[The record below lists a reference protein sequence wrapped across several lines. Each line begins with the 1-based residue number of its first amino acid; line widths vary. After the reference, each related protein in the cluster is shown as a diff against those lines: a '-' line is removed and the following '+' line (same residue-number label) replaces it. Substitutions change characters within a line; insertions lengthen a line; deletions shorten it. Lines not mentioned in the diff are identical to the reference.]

1 MASTNAHQIKNNDQ
15 NSLCGLGDK
24 IRRLTA
30 GVCLFTQIFF
40 PVMATAQNVVHAKPQ
55 TTVSSAPPRI
65 ENNTV
70 PYTLGALESAQ
81 SVADRFGI
89 SLEELRRL
97 NQFRTFA
104 RGFDNVRQG
113 EELDVPATT
122 SQKSHEQQNA
132 VPPANGENTLEN
144 QIASTSQRVGTLLS
158 QDMNS
163 EQACGMARG
172 WASSEASG
180 AMTDWLNNFGTAR
193 ISLGV
198 DEDFSLKNSQFDF
211 LHPWYDTPDYLLF
224 SQHTLHRTD
233 DRTQINTGLG
243 WRHFT
248 SSWMSGINLFF
259 DHDLSRY
266 HSRAGLG
273 AEYWRDYLK
282 LSSNAYIGLTGWRSA
297 PELDYDYEARPAN
310 GWDLRAEGWLPA
322 WPQLGGKLVYEQYYG
337 DEVALFDKNDRQ
349 SNPHAITAGLNY
361 TPFPLLTL
369 SAEQRQGKQGENDTR
384 FAVDLTWQP
393 SSSMQKQLNPDEVA
407 GRRSLAGSRYDLI
420 DRNNNIVLE
429 YRKKELIRLSLLDPV
444 KGKSGEIKPLVSSL
458 QTKYALKGYN
468 IEAAALEAA
477 GGKVSTSG
485 KDITVTLPGYRFTN
499 TPETDN
505 TWSIDVTAE
514 DVKGN
519 MSRHEQS
526 MVVIQA
532 PTLSQKDSLLSVNP
546 LTVAADK
553 KSTTTLTVTAHDS
566 DGTPVPG
573 LALQTRSEGV
583 QDITLSDWTDNGDGS
598 YIQMLTAGTTSGSVT
613 LTPQINGESAVKESI
628 VVNIVPVVS
637 SRDHSSITIDNVSY
651 YAGDDIKVRVELK
664 DDSNQPVAYQKEEL
678 VKAVTVENSKPGAT
692 IVWHEEQPGVYAA
705 NYPAHKQGTA
715 LRAQLSLHNWNAPL
729 QSHIYNIEANQNKAR
744 VATLSA
750 TNNDVYADKKT
761 FNTLTINVTDESDN
775 PLINHQVTF
784 KNEKGSAEFV
794 EPPQQN
800 TDGYGVATINMVS
813 QVAEENTISATLP
826 NGFSQRIIAKFVS
839 DSSTPKFKQL
849 VADPDTIIAGNS
861 QGSTLTA
868 TVTDFHNNPLKDMKV
883 NFVAPGGSQ
892 LDNTTATTDQSGIV
906 RVHLTSSKAG
916 SYSVDASLEVDKN
929 IHQSVTI
936 TVVPNREQSVM
947 TLNAGSGSAIANNT
961 NTVILTASV
970 KDVYGHPLPD
980 EDVKFTLPASMTGNF
995 TLSSETARTD
1005 ANGDAVVT
1013 LRGTKAGE
1021 FTVTATLTRNN
1032 TVAYQQ
1038 VTFIGDT
1045 NSAQL
1050 QPLTASLN
1058 SIVAGNS
1065 TGSTLTATILDAYQ
1079 NPLKDQLVTFQS
1091 NDVTLSGTE
1100 VTTNTLGQATV
1111 TMTSNIAGQHNVVVS
1126 RKAQASDN
1134 KTFSLSVLPDESS
1147 AKVISIT
1154 GAEKTITVGENITL
1168 RILVQDA
1175 FNNVIAGQRVRL
1187 SAQPTTNITIGDT
1200 AYTDNNGYA
1209 YVNLLS
1215 TQPGVY
1221 QVTATLDNNSS
1232 SKVDVNVA
1240 NGKLEL
1246 TSSKPETT
1254 VHNSEGITLTAT
1266 ARNAARGELMPGQI
1280 ITFSVTPEGATLSNT
1295 GEVLT
1300 DQSGQAKVTLTS
1312 DKVNVYTV
1320 TAIMGK
1326 DVPVQSQVTVAV
1338 KADAKT
1344 AHVVSV
1350 VASPDT
1356 ITADGIDSSTITSR
1370 VEDDYG
1376 FPVEGVDVS
1385 YALDTKGSPVV
1396 NIPTTRTDQS
1406 GQVMATITSTLA
1418 ETLTV
1423 NVQVPGTANQSATI
1437 TLVAG
1442 TADESKSILKS
1453 DVGTLKADYQQS
1465 AKLTLTL
1472 QDKYGNP
1479 IVTSDHLEFVQSG
1492 PFVNFLKLSDIDYSQ
1507 RNYGE
1512 YTVTVTGGKEGTAT
1526 LIPMLNGVHQANL
1539 SISLN
1544 LIHSIKEMSG
1554 HVTANNHTFSTAKFP
1569 SEGFAGA
1576 YYTLNNDNFEAGK
1589 TVDDYMFSSS
1599 QSWVSVDAS
1608 GKVSFANI
1616 GDQTSVTISAVPRQG
1631 GTTYQ
1636 TLIKLKGW
1644 WVNNGNHTN
1653 IWLAA
1658 NALCHAK
1665 NDGYNLPGITHLT
1678 SGENKRTQGSLYG
1691 EWGNVGAF
1699 SSNSQFTPGA
1709 YWTSESDDYSRHY
1722 YVQMLTGMTGSDA
1735 DSSPQL
1741 TACRKSL

>member
-55 TTVSSAPPRI
+55 TTVSSAPPLI

-132 VPPANGENTLEN
+132 IPPANGENTLEN

-163 EQACGMARG
+163 EQASGMARG

-180 AMTDWLNNFGTAR
+180 AMTDWLNNFGTAK

-519 MSRHEQS
+519 LSRHEQS

-678 VKAVTVENSKPGAT
+678 VKAVTVENSKPGTT
-692 IVWHEEQPGVYAA
+692 IVWHEEQPGVYTA

-775 PLINHQVTF
+775 PLTNHQVTF

-868 TVTDFHNNPLKDMKV
+868 IVTDFHNNPLKDMKV

-961 NTVILTASV
+961 NIVTLTASV

-1050 QPLTASLN
+1050 QLLTASLN

-1266 ARNAARGELMPGQI
+1266 ARNARGELMPGQI

-1385 YALDTKGSPVV
+1385 HGLDTKGSPVV

-1406 GQVMATITSTLA
+1406 GQVTATITSTLA

-1453 DVGTLKADYQQS
+1453 DVDTLKADYQQS

-1544 LIHSIKEMSG
+1544 LIQSIKEMSG

-1599 QSWVSVDAS
+1599 QGWVSVDAS

-1709 YWTSESDDYSRHY
+1709 YWTSEPDDYSRHY

>member
-1 MASTNAHQIKNNDQ
+1 M
-15 NSLCGLGDK
+15 
-24 IRRLTA
+24 
-30 GVCLFTQIFF
+30 
-40 PVMATAQNVVHAKPQ
+40 
-55 TTVSSAPPRI
+55 
-65 ENNTV
+65 

-81 SVADRFGI
+81 RVADRFGI

-104 RGFDNVRQG
+104 RGFDNMRQG

-163 EQACGMARG
+163 EQASGMARG

-180 AMTDWLNNFGTAR
+180 AMTDWLNNFGTAK

-297 PELDYDYEARPAN
+297 PELDYDFEARPAN

-553 KSTTTLTVTAHDS
+553 KSTTILIVTAHDS

-598 YIQMLTAGTTSGSVT
+598 YTQILTAGTTSGSVT

-678 VKAVTVENSKPGAT
+678 VKAVTVENSKPGTT
-692 IVWHEEQPGVYAA
+692 IVWHEEQPGVYTA

-868 TVTDFHNNPLKDMKV
+868 IVTDFHNNPLKDMKV

-916 SYSVDASLEVDKN
+916 SYSVDASLEVNKN

-961 NTVILTASV
+961 NIVTLTASV

-1134 KTFSLSVLPDESS
+1134 KTFNLSVLPDESS

-1266 ARNAARGELMPGQI
+1266 ARNARGELMPGQI

-1385 YALDTKGSPVV
+1385 HGLDTKGSPVV

-1406 GQVMATITSTLA
+1406 GQVTATITSTLA

-1453 DVGTLKADYQQS
+1453 DVDTLKADYQQS

-1539 SISLN
+1539 SVSLN

>member
-30 GVCLFTQIFF
+30 GVCLFTQFFF

-55 TTVSSAPPRI
+55 TTVSSAPPLL

-163 EQACGMARG
+163 EQASGMARG

-180 AMTDWLNNFGTAR
+180 AMTDWLNNFGTAK

-297 PELDYDYEARPAN
+297 PELDYDFEARPAN

-519 MSRHEQS
+519 LSRHEQS

-664 DDSNQPVAYQKEEL
+664 DESNQPVAYQKEEL
-678 VKAVTVENSKPGAT
+678 VKAVTVENSKPGTT
-692 IVWHEEQPGVYAA
+692 IVWHEEQPGVYTA
-705 NYPAHKQGTA
+705 NYPTHKQGTA

-775 PLINHQVTF
+775 PLTNHQVTF

-800 TDGYGVATINMVS
+800 TDAYGVATINMVS

-868 TVTDFHNNPLKDMKV
+868 IVTDFHNNPLKDMKV

-961 NTVILTASV
+961 NIVTLTASV

-1032 TVAYQQ
+1032 TVVYQQ

-1266 ARNAARGELMPGQI
+1266 ARNARGELMPGQI

-1320 TAIMGK
+1320 TAIMSK

-1385 YALDTKGSPVV
+1385 YTLDTKGRPVV

-1406 GQVMATITSTLA
+1406 GQVTATITSTLA

-1423 NVQVPGTANQSATI
+1423 NVQVPGTANQSAAI
-1437 TLVAG
+1437 TLIAG

-1453 DVGTLKADYQQS
+1453 DVSTLMADYQHS

-1539 SISLN
+1539 SVSLN
-1544 LIHSIKEMSG
+1544 LIRSIKEMSG

-1699 SSNSQFTPGA
+1699 SSNSQFTQGA
-1709 YWTSESDDYSRHY
+1709 YWTSESDDYNRHY

>member
-55 TTVSSAPPRI
+55 TTVSSAPPLI

-132 VPPANGENTLEN
+132 IPPANGENTLEN

-163 EQACGMARG
+163 EQASGMARG

-180 AMTDWLNNFGTAR
+180 AMTDWLNNFGTAK

-297 PELDYDYEARPAN
+297 PELDYDFEARPAN

-519 MSRHEQS
+519 LSRHEQS

-598 YIQMLTAGTTSGSVT
+598 YTQILTAGTTSGSVT

-692 IVWHEEQPGVYAA
+692 IVWHEEQPGVYVA

-775 PLINHQVTF
+775 PLTNHQVTF

-868 TVTDFHNNPLKDMKV
+868 IVTDFHNNPLKDMKV

-961 NTVILTASV
+961 NTATLTASV

-1200 AYTDNNGYA
+1200 AYTDNNGFA

-1266 ARNAARGELMPGQI
+1266 ARNARGELMPGQI

-1295 GEVLT
+1295 GEILT

-1406 GQVMATITSTLA
+1406 GQVTATITSTLA

-1453 DVGTLKADYQQS
+1453 DVDTLKADYQQS

-1599 QSWVSVDAS
+1599 QGWVSVDAS

>member
-30 GVCLFTQIFF
+30 GVCLFTQFFF

-55 TTVSSAPPRI
+55 TTVSSAPPLL

-132 VPPANGENTLEN
+132 IPPANGENTLEN

-163 EQACGMARG
+163 EQASGMARG

-297 PELDYDYEARPAN
+297 PELDNDFEARPAN

-598 YIQMLTAGTTSGSVT
+598 YTQILTAGTTSGSVT

-961 NTVILTASV
+961 NIVTLTASV

-1266 ARNAARGELMPGQI
+1266 ARNARGELMPGQI

-1385 YALDTKGSPVV
+1385 HGLDTKGSPVV

-1406 GQVMATITSTLA
+1406 GQVTATITSTLA

-1453 DVGTLKADYQQS
+1453 DVDTLKADYQQS

-1544 LIHSIKEMSG
+1544 LIQSIKEMSG

>member
-1 MASTNAHQIKNNDQ
+1 
-15 NSLCGLGDK
+15 
-24 IRRLTA
+24 
-30 GVCLFTQIFF
+30 
-40 PVMATAQNVVHAKPQ
+40 
-55 TTVSSAPPRI
+55 
-65 ENNTV
+65 
-70 PYTLGALESAQ
+70 
-81 SVADRFGI
+81 
-89 SLEELRRL
+89 
-97 NQFRTFA
+97 
-104 RGFDNVRQG
+104 
-113 EELDVPATT
+113 
-122 SQKSHEQQNA
+122 
-132 VPPANGENTLEN
+132 
-144 QIASTSQRVGTLLS
+144 
-158 QDMNS
+158 
-163 EQACGMARG
+163 
-172 WASSEASG
+172 
-180 AMTDWLNNFGTAR
+180 
-193 ISLGV
+193 
-198 DEDFSLKNSQFDF
+198 
-211 LHPWYDTPDYLLF
+211 
-224 SQHTLHRTD
+224 
-233 DRTQINTGLG
+233 
-243 WRHFT
+243 
-248 SSWMSGINLFF
+248 
-259 DHDLSRY
+259 
-266 HSRAGLG
+266 
-273 AEYWRDYLK
+273 
-282 LSSNAYIGLTGWRSA
+282 
-297 PELDYDYEARPAN
+297 
-310 GWDLRAEGWLPA
+310 
-322 WPQLGGKLVYEQYYG
+322 
-337 DEVALFDKNDRQ
+337 
-349 SNPHAITAGLNY
+349 
-361 TPFPLLTL
+361 
-369 SAEQRQGKQGENDTR
+369 
-384 FAVDLTWQP
+384 
-393 SSSMQKQLNPDEVA
+393 
-407 GRRSLAGSRYDLI
+407 
-420 DRNNNIVLE
+420 
-429 YRKKELIRLSLLDPV
+429 
-444 KGKSGEIKPLVSSL
+444 
-458 QTKYALKGYN
+458 
-468 IEAAALEAA
+468 
-477 GGKVSTSG
+477 
-485 KDITVTLPGYRFTN
+485 
-499 TPETDN
+499 
-505 TWSIDVTAE
+505 
-514 DVKGN
+514 KGN
-519 MSRHEQS
+519 LSRHEQS

-598 YIQMLTAGTTSGSVT
+598 YTQMLTAGTTSGSVT

-692 IVWHEEQPGVYAA
+692 IVWHEEQPGVYTA

-775 PLINHQVTF
+775 PLTNHQVTF

-800 TDGYGVATINMVS
+800 TDAYGVATINMVS

-916 SYSVDASLEVDKN
+916 SYSVDASLEADKN

-1032 TVAYQQ
+1032 TVAHQQ

-1058 SIVAGNS
+1058 TIVAGNS

-1187 SAQPTTNITIGDT
+1187 SAQPTAHITIGDT

-1266 ARNAARGELMPGQI
+1266 ARNAQDELMPGQI

-1295 GEVLT
+1295 GEILT
-1300 DQSGQAKVTLTS
+1300 DQYGQAKVTLTS

-1320 TAIMGK
+1320 TATMGK

-1356 ITADGIDSSTITSR
+1356 ITADGIDSSTVTSR

-1376 FPVEGVDVS
+1376 FPVEGVDVR
-1385 YALDTKGSPVV
+1385 YTLDTKGRPVV

-1406 GQVMATITSTLA
+1406 GQVTATITSTLA

-1423 NVQVPGTANQSATI
+1423 NVQVPGTANQSAAI
-1437 TLVAG
+1437 TLLAS
-1442 TADESKSILKS
+1442 TADESKSLLKS
-1453 DVGTLKADYQQS
+1453 DVGTLMADYQHS

-1539 SISLN
+1539 SVSLN
-1544 LIHSIKEMSG
+1544 LIRSIKEMSG
-1554 HVTANNHTFSTAKFP
+1554 HVTANNHTFSTAQFP

-1699 SSNSQFTPGA
+1699 SSNSQFTQGA
-1709 YWTSESDDYSRHY
+1709 YWTSESDDYNRHY

>member
-1 MASTNAHQIKNNDQ
+1 MWYMLN
-15 NSLCGLGDK
+15 L
-24 IRRLTA
+24 RRQFHL
-30 GVCLFTQIFF
+30 
-40 PVMATAQNVVHAKPQ
+40 
-55 TTVSSAPPRI
+55 PPPLL

-81 SVADRFGI
+81 SVANRFGI

-163 EQACGMARG
+163 EQASGMARG

-297 PELDYDYEARPAN
+297 PELDNDFEARPAN

-444 KGKSGEIKPLVSSL
+444 KGTSGEIKPLVSSL

-519 MSRHEQS
+519 LSRHEQS

-598 YIQMLTAGTTSGSVT
+598 YTQILTAGTTSGSVT

-705 NYPAHKQGTA
+705 NYPAYKQGTA

-775 PLINHQVTF
+775 PLTNHQVTF

-800 TDGYGVATINMVS
+800 TDAYGVATINMVS

-868 TVTDFHNNPLKDMKV
+868 IITDFHNNPLKDMKV

-961 NTVILTASV
+961 NIVTLTASV

-1091 NDVTLSGTE
+1091 NDVTLSETE

-1266 ARNAARGELMPGQI
+1266 ARNARGELMPGQI

-1376 FPVEGVDVS
+1376 FPVEGVDIS
-1385 YALDTKGSPVV
+1385 HGLDTKGSPVV

-1406 GQVMATITSTLA
+1406 GQVTATITSTLA

-1453 DVGTLKADYQQS
+1453 DVDTLKADYQQS

-1544 LIHSIKEMSG
+1544 LIQSIKEMSG

-1599 QSWVSVDAS
+1599 QGWVSVDAS

>member
-55 TTVSSAPPRI
+55 TTVSSAPPLI

-163 EQACGMARG
+163 EQASGMARG

-519 MSRHEQS
+519 LSRHEQS
-526 MVVIQA
+526 VVVIQA

-598 YIQMLTAGTTSGSVT
+598 YTQILTAGTTSGSVT

-692 IVWHEEQPGVYAA
+692 IIWHEEQPGVYTA

-868 TVTDFHNNPLKDMKV
+868 IVTDFHNNPLKDMKV

-961 NTVILTASV
+961 NIVTLTASV

-1175 FNNVIAGQRVRL
+1175 FNNVIAGQRVIL

-1266 ARNAARGELMPGQI
+1266 ARNARGELMPGQI

-1326 DVPVQSQVTVAV
+1326 DVPVQSQVTVTV

-1385 YALDTKGSPVV
+1385 HGLDTKGSPVV

-1406 GQVMATITSTLA
+1406 GQVTATITSTLA

-1453 DVGTLKADYQQS
+1453 DVDTLKADYQQS

-1544 LIHSIKEMSG
+1544 LIQSIKEMSG

-1599 QSWVSVDAS
+1599 QGWVSVDAS

>member
-55 TTVSSAPPRI
+55 TTVSSAPPLL

-163 EQACGMARG
+163 EQASGMARG

-233 DRTQINTGLG
+233 DRTQINTSLG

-468 IEAAALEAA
+468 IEAAALKAA

-519 MSRHEQS
+519 LSRHEQS

-775 PLINHQVTF
+775 PLTNHQVTF

-868 TVTDFHNNPLKDMKV
+868 IVTDFHNNPLKDMKV

-961 NTVILTASV
+961 NIVTLTASV

-980 EDVKFTLPASMTGNF
+980 EDVKFTLPASMTGNL

-1091 NDVTLSGTE
+1091 NDVTLSETE

-1154 GAEKTITVGENITL
+1154 GAEKTITVGKNITL

-1266 ARNAARGELMPGQI
+1266 ARNARGELMPGQI

-1385 YALDTKGSPVV
+1385 HGLDTKGSPVV

-1406 GQVMATITSTLA
+1406 GQVTATITNTLA

-1453 DVGTLKADYQQS
+1453 DVDTLKADYQQS

-1539 SISLN
+1539 SVSLN

>member
-1 MASTNAHQIKNNDQ
+1 MWYMLN
-15 NSLCGLGDK
+15 L
-24 IRRLTA
+24 RRQFHL
-30 GVCLFTQIFF
+30 
-40 PVMATAQNVVHAKPQ
+40 
-55 TTVSSAPPRI
+55 PPPLL

-81 SVADRFGI
+81 SVANRFGI

-163 EQACGMARG
+163 EQASGMARG

-297 PELDYDYEARPAN
+297 PELDNDFEARPAN

-420 DRNNNIVLE
+420 DRNNNIVQE

-519 MSRHEQS
+519 LSRHEQS

-598 YIQMLTAGTTSGSVT
+598 YTQILTAGTTSGSVT

-705 NYPAHKQGTA
+705 NYPAYKQGTA

-775 PLINHQVTF
+775 PLTNHQVTF

-800 TDGYGVATINMVS
+800 TDAYGVATINMVS

-868 TVTDFHNNPLKDMKV
+868 IITDFHNNPLKDMKV

-961 NTVILTASV
+961 NIVTLTASV

-1091 NDVTLSGTE
+1091 NDVTLSETE

-1266 ARNAARGELMPGQI
+1266 ARNARGELMPGQI

-1376 FPVEGVDVS
+1376 FPVEGVDIS
-1385 YALDTKGSPVV
+1385 HGLDTKGSPVV

-1406 GQVMATITSTLA
+1406 GQVTATITSTLA

-1453 DVGTLKADYQQS
+1453 DVDTLKADYQQS

-1544 LIHSIKEMSG
+1544 LIQSIKEMSG

-1599 QSWVSVDAS
+1599 QGWVSVDAS

>member
-1 MASTNAHQIKNNDQ
+1 MWYMLN
-15 NSLCGLGDK
+15 L
-24 IRRLTA
+24 RRQFHL
-30 GVCLFTQIFF
+30 
-40 PVMATAQNVVHAKPQ
+40 
-55 TTVSSAPPRI
+55 PPPLL

-81 SVADRFGI
+81 SVANRFGI

-163 EQACGMARG
+163 EQASGMARG

-297 PELDYDYEARPAN
+297 PELDNDFEARPAN

-499 TPETDN
+499 PPETDN

-519 MSRHEQS
+519 LSRHEQS

-598 YIQMLTAGTTSGSVT
+598 YTQILTAGTTSGSVT

-705 NYPAHKQGTA
+705 NYPAYKQGTA

-775 PLINHQVTF
+775 PLTNHQVTF

-800 TDGYGVATINMVS
+800 TDAYGVATINMVS

-868 TVTDFHNNPLKDMKV
+868 IITDFHNNPLKDMKV

-961 NTVILTASV
+961 NIVTLTASV

-1091 NDVTLSGTE
+1091 NDVTLSETE

-1266 ARNAARGELMPGQI
+1266 ARNARGELMPGQI

-1376 FPVEGVDVS
+1376 FPVEGVDIS
-1385 YALDTKGSPVV
+1385 HGLDTKGSPVV

-1406 GQVMATITSTLA
+1406 GQVTATITSTLA

-1453 DVGTLKADYQQS
+1453 DVDTLKADYQQS

-1544 LIHSIKEMSG
+1544 LIQSIKEMSG

-1599 QSWVSVDAS
+1599 QGWVSVDAS

>member
-30 GVCLFTQIFF
+30 GVCLFTQFFF

-55 TTVSSAPPRI
+55 TTVSSAPPLL

-132 VPPANGENTLEN
+132 IPPANGENMLEN
-144 QIASTSQRVGTLLS
+144 QIASTSQRVGSLLS

-163 EQACGMARG
+163 EQASGMARG

-180 AMTDWLNNFGTAR
+180 AMTDWLNNFGTAK

-297 PELDYDYEARPAN
+297 PELDNDFEARPAN

-393 SSSMQKQLNPDEVA
+393 SSSMQKQLNSDEVA

-519 MSRHEQS
+519 LSRHEQS

-598 YIQMLTAGTTSGSVT
+598 YTQMLTAGTTSGSVT

-664 DDSNQPVAYQKEEL
+664 DESNQPVAYQKEEL
-678 VKAVTVENSKPGAT
+678 VKAVTVENSKPGTT
-692 IVWHEEQPGVYAA
+692 IVWHEEQPGVYTA

-775 PLINHQVTF
+775 PLTNHQVTF

-868 TVTDFHNNPLKDMKV
+868 IVTDFHNNPLKDMKV

-947 TLNAGSGSAIANNT
+947 TLNARSGSAIANNT
-961 NTVILTASV
+961 NIVTLTASV

-1038 VTFIGDT
+1038 VSFIGDT

-1134 KTFSLSVLPDESS
+1134 KTFNLSVLPDESS

-1266 ARNAARGELMPGQI
+1266 ARNARGELMPGQI

-1385 YALDTKGSPVV
+1385 HGLDTKGSPVV

-1406 GQVMATITSTLA
+1406 GQVTATITSTLA

-1453 DVGTLKADYQQS
+1453 DVDTLKADYQQS

-1472 QDKYGNP
+1472 QDKYDNP

-1544 LIHSIKEMSG
+1544 LIQSIKEMSG

-1599 QSWVSVDAS
+1599 QGWVSVDAS

>member
-1 MASTNAHQIKNNDQ
+1 
-15 NSLCGLGDK
+15 SLSF
-24 IRRLTA
+24 I
-30 GVCLFTQIFF
+30 
-40 PVMATAQNVVHAKPQ
+40 
-55 TTVSSAPPRI
+55 SS
-65 ENNTV
+65 
-70 PYTLGALESAQ
+70 L
-81 SVADRFGI
+81 I
-89 SLEELRRL
+89 S
-97 NQFRTFA
+97 
-104 RGFDNVRQG
+104 
-113 EELDVPATT
+113 
-122 SQKSHEQQNA
+122 
-132 VPPANGENTLEN
+132 
-144 QIASTSQRVGTLLS
+144 
-158 QDMNS
+158 
-163 EQACGMARG
+163 
-172 WASSEASG
+172 
-180 AMTDWLNNFGTAR
+180 
-193 ISLGV
+193 
-198 DEDFSLKNSQFDF
+198 
-211 LHPWYDTPDYLLF
+211 
-224 SQHTLHRTD
+224 
-233 DRTQINTGLG
+233 
-243 WRHFT
+243 
-248 SSWMSGINLFF
+248 
-259 DHDLSRY
+259 
-266 HSRAGLG
+266 
-273 AEYWRDYLK
+273 
-282 LSSNAYIGLTGWRSA
+282 
-297 PELDYDYEARPAN
+297 
-310 GWDLRAEGWLPA
+310 
-322 WPQLGGKLVYEQYYG
+322 
-337 DEVALFDKNDRQ
+337 
-349 SNPHAITAGLNY
+349 
-361 TPFPLLTL
+361 
-369 SAEQRQGKQGENDTR
+369 
-384 FAVDLTWQP
+384 
-393 SSSMQKQLNPDEVA
+393 
-407 GRRSLAGSRYDLI
+407 
-420 DRNNNIVLE
+420 
-429 YRKKELIRLSLLDPV
+429 KKELIRLSLLDPV

-961 NTVILTASV
+961 NIVTLTASV

-1005 ANGDAVVT
+1005 ANGDAVAT

-1266 ARNAARGELMPGQI
+1266 ARNARGELMPGQI

-1385 YALDTKGSPVV
+1385 HGLDTKGSPVV

-1406 GQVMATITSTLA
+1406 GQVTATITSTLA

-1453 DVGTLKADYQQS
+1453 DVDTLKADYQQS
-1465 AKLTLTL
+1465 VKLTLTL

-1512 YTVTVTGGKEGTAT
+1512 YTVTVTGGKEGIAT

-1576 YYTLNNDNFEAGK
+1576 YYTLDNDNFEAGK

-1599 QSWVSVDAS
+1599 QGWVSVDAS

>member
-55 TTVSSAPPRI
+55 TTVSSAPPLI

-132 VPPANGENTLEN
+132 IPPANGENTLEN

-163 EQACGMARG
+163 EQASGMARG

-180 AMTDWLNNFGTAR
+180 AMTDWLNNFGTAK

-297 PELDYDYEARPAN
+297 PELDNDFEARPAN

-444 KGKSGEIKPLVSSL
+444 KGKSGEIKPLVSSI

-519 MSRHEQS
+519 LSRHEQS

-598 YIQMLTAGTTSGSVT
+598 YTQILTAGTTSGSVT

-664 DDSNQPVAYQKEEL
+664 DESNQPVAYQKEEL

-692 IVWHEEQPGVYAA
+692 IVWHEEQPGVYTA

-800 TDGYGVATINMVS
+800 TDAYGVATINMVS

-868 TVTDFHNNPLKDMKV
+868 IVTDFHNNPLKDMKV

-961 NTVILTASV
+961 NTVTLTASV

-1005 ANGDAVVT
+1005 TNGDAVVT

-1045 NSAQL
+1045 NNAQL

-1058 SIVAGNS
+1058 PIVAGNS

-1091 NDVTLSGTE
+1091 NDVTLSGKE

-1266 ARNAARGELMPGQI
+1266 ARNARGELMPGQI

-1385 YALDTKGSPVV
+1385 HGLDTKGSPVV

-1406 GQVMATITSTLA
+1406 GQVTATITSTLA

-1453 DVGTLKADYQQS
+1453 DVDTLKADYQQS

-1544 LIHSIKEMSG
+1544 LIQSIKEMSG

-1599 QSWVSVDAS
+1599 QGWVSVDAS

>member
-1 MASTNAHQIKNNDQ
+1 MWYMLN
-15 NSLCGLGDK
+15 L
-24 IRRLTA
+24 RRQFHL
-30 GVCLFTQIFF
+30 
-40 PVMATAQNVVHAKPQ
+40 
-55 TTVSSAPPRI
+55 PPPLL

-81 SVADRFGI
+81 SVANRFGI

-163 EQACGMARG
+163 EQASGMARG

-211 LHPWYDTPDYLLF
+211 LNPWYDTPDYLLF

-297 PELDYDYEARPAN
+297 PELDNDFEARPAN

-519 MSRHEQS
+519 LSRHEQS

-598 YIQMLTAGTTSGSVT
+598 YTQILTAGTTSGSVT

-705 NYPAHKQGTA
+705 NYPAYKQGTA

-775 PLINHQVTF
+775 PLTNHQVTF

-800 TDGYGVATINMVS
+800 TDAYGVATINMVS

-868 TVTDFHNNPLKDMKV
+868 IITDFHNNPLKDMKV

-961 NTVILTASV
+961 NIVTLTASV

-1091 NDVTLSGTE
+1091 NDVTLSETE

-1266 ARNAARGELMPGQI
+1266 ARNARGELMPGQI

-1376 FPVEGVDVS
+1376 FPVEGVDIS
-1385 YALDTKGSPVV
+1385 HGLDTKGSPVV

-1406 GQVMATITSTLA
+1406 GQVTATITSTLA

-1453 DVGTLKADYQQS
+1453 DVDTLKADYQQS

-1544 LIHSIKEMSG
+1544 LIQSIKEMSG

-1599 QSWVSVDAS
+1599 QGWVSVDAS

>member
-55 TTVSSAPPRI
+55 TTVSSAPPLI

-104 RGFDNVRQG
+104 SGFDNVRQG

-163 EQACGMARG
+163 EQASGMARG

-180 AMTDWLNNFGTAR
+180 AMTDWLNNFGTAK

-297 PELDYDYEARPAN
+297 PELDNDFEARPAN

-349 SNPHAITAGLNY
+349 SNPHAITTGLNY

-393 SSSMQKQLNPDEVA
+393 SSSIQKQLNPDEVA

-485 KDITVTLPGYRFTN
+485 KDITVTLPSYRFTN

-961 NTVILTASV
+961 NIVILTASV

-1005 ANGDAVVT
+1005 ANGDAVAT

-1266 ARNAARGELMPGQI
+1266 ARNARGELMPGQI

-1385 YALDTKGSPVV
+1385 HGLDTKGSPVV

-1406 GQVMATITSTLA
+1406 GQVTATITSTLA

-1453 DVGTLKADYQQS
+1453 DVDTLKADYQQS
-1465 AKLTLTL
+1465 VKLTLTL

-1512 YTVTVTGGKEGTAT
+1512 YTVTVTGGKEGIAT

-1576 YYTLNNDNFEAGK
+1576 YYTLDNDNFEAGK

-1599 QSWVSVDAS
+1599 QGWVSVDAS

>member
-55 TTVSSAPPRI
+55 TTVSSAPPLL

-163 EQACGMARG
+163 EQASGMARG

-233 DRTQINTGLG
+233 DRTQINTSLG

-310 GWDLRAEGWLPA
+310 GWDLRAEGWLPV

-468 IEAAALEAA
+468 IEAAALKAA

-519 MSRHEQS
+519 LSRHEQS

-775 PLINHQVTF
+775 PLTNHQVTF

-868 TVTDFHNNPLKDMKV
+868 IVTDFHNNPLKDMKV

-961 NTVILTASV
+961 NIVTLTASV

-980 EDVKFTLPASMTGNF
+980 EDVKFTLPASMTGNL

-1091 NDVTLSGTE
+1091 NDVTLSETE

-1154 GAEKTITVGENITL
+1154 GAEKTITVGKNITL

-1266 ARNAARGELMPGQI
+1266 ARNARGELMPGQI

-1385 YALDTKGSPVV
+1385 HGLDTKGSPVV

-1406 GQVMATITSTLA
+1406 GQVTATITNTLA

-1453 DVGTLKADYQQS
+1453 DVDTLKADYQQS

-1539 SISLN
+1539 SVSLN

-1665 NDGYNLPGITHLT
+1665 NDGYNLPSITHLT

>member
-1 MASTNAHQIKNNDQ
+1 MWYMLN
-15 NSLCGLGDK
+15 L
-24 IRRLTA
+24 RRQFHL
-30 GVCLFTQIFF
+30 
-40 PVMATAQNVVHAKPQ
+40 
-55 TTVSSAPPRI
+55 PPPLL

-81 SVADRFGI
+81 SVANRFGI

-163 EQACGMARG
+163 EQASGMARG

-297 PELDYDYEARPAN
+297 PELDNDFEARPAN

-519 MSRHEQS
+519 LSRHEQS

-598 YIQMLTAGTTSGSVT
+598 YTQILTAGTTSGSVT

-705 NYPAHKQGTA
+705 NYPAYKQGTA

-775 PLINHQVTF
+775 PLTNHQVTF

-800 TDGYGVATINMVS
+800 TDAYGVATINMVS

-868 TVTDFHNNPLKDMKV
+868 IITDFHNNPLKDMKV

-961 NTVILTASV
+961 NIVTLTASV

-1091 NDVTLSGTE
+1091 NDVTLNETE

-1266 ARNAARGELMPGQI
+1266 ARNARGELMPGQI

-1376 FPVEGVDVS
+1376 FPVEGVDIS
-1385 YALDTKGSPVV
+1385 HGLDTKGSPVV

-1406 GQVMATITSTLA
+1406 GQVTATITSTLA

-1453 DVGTLKADYQQS
+1453 DVDTLKADYQQS

-1544 LIHSIKEMSG
+1544 LIQSIKEMSG

-1599 QSWVSVDAS
+1599 QGWVSVDAS

>member
-55 TTVSSAPPRI
+55 TTVSSAPPLI

-163 EQACGMARG
+163 EQASGMARG

-519 MSRHEQS
+519 LSRHEQS
-526 MVVIQA
+526 VVVIQA

-598 YIQMLTAGTTSGSVT
+598 YTQILTAGTTSGSVT

-692 IVWHEEQPGVYAA
+692 IIWHEEQPGVYTA

-868 TVTDFHNNPLKDMKV
+868 IVTDFHNNPLKDMKV

-961 NTVILTASV
+961 NIVTLTASV

-1091 NDVTLSGTE
+1091 NDVTLSETE

-1187 SAQPTTNITIGDT
+1187 SAQPTSNITIGDT

-1266 ARNAARGELMPGQI
+1266 ARNARGELMPGQI

-1385 YALDTKGSPVV
+1385 HGLDTKGSPVV

-1406 GQVMATITSTLA
+1406 GQVTATITSTLA

-1453 DVGTLKADYQQS
+1453 DVDTLKADYQQS

-1544 LIHSIKEMSG
+1544 LIQSIKEMSG

>member
-30 GVCLFTQIFF
+30 GVCLFTQFFF

-55 TTVSSAPPRI
+55 TTVSSAPPLL

-163 EQACGMARG
+163 EQASGMARG

-180 AMTDWLNNFGTAR
+180 AMTDWLNNFGTAK

-297 PELDYDYEARPAN
+297 PELDNDFEARPAN

-519 MSRHEQS
+519 LSRHEQS

-598 YIQMLTAGTTSGSVT
+598 YTQMLTAGTTSGSVT

-678 VKAVTVENSKPGAT
+678 VKAVTVENSKPGTT
-692 IVWHEEQPGVYAA
+692 IVWHEEQPGVYTA

-775 PLINHQVTF
+775 PLTNHQVTF

-800 TDGYGVATINMVS
+800 TDAYGVATINMVS
-813 QVAEENTISATLP
+813 QIAEENTISATLP

-868 TVTDFHNNPLKDMKV
+868 IVTDFHNNPLKDMKV

-906 RVHLTSSKAG
+906 RVHLTSSKTG

-961 NTVILTASV
+961 NIVTLTASV

-1091 NDVTLSGTE
+1091 NVVTLSGTE

-1266 ARNAARGELMPGQI
+1266 ARNARGELMPGQI

-1385 YALDTKGSPVV
+1385 YTLDTKGRPVV

-1406 GQVMATITSTLA
+1406 GQVTATITSTLA

-1423 NVQVPGTANQSATI
+1423 NVQVPGTANQSAAI
-1437 TLVAG
+1437 TLIAG

-1453 DVGTLKADYQQS
+1453 DVSTLMADYQHS

-1539 SISLN
+1539 SVSLN
-1544 LIHSIKEMSG
+1544 LIRSIKEMSG

-1699 SSNSQFTPGA
+1699 SSNSQFTQGA
-1709 YWTSESDDYSRHY
+1709 YWTSESDDYNRHY

>member
-55 TTVSSAPPRI
+55 TTVSSAPPLI

-104 RGFDNVRQG
+104 SGFDNVRQG

-163 EQACGMARG
+163 EQASGMARG

-180 AMTDWLNNFGTAR
+180 AMTDWLNNFGTAK

-297 PELDYDYEARPAN
+297 PELDNDFEARPAN

-349 SNPHAITAGLNY
+349 SNPHAITTGLNY

-369 SAEQRQGKQGENDTR
+369 SAEQHQGKQGENDTR

-393 SSSMQKQLNPDEVA
+393 SSSIQKQLNPDEVA

-444 KGKSGEIKPLVSSL
+444 KGRSGEIKPLVSSL

-485 KDITVTLPGYRFTN
+485 KDITVTLPSYRFTN

-961 NTVILTASV
+961 NIVTLTASV

-1005 ANGDAVVT
+1005 ANGDAVAT

-1266 ARNAARGELMPGQI
+1266 ARNARGELMPGQI

-1385 YALDTKGSPVV
+1385 HGLDTKGSPVV

-1406 GQVMATITSTLA
+1406 GQVTATITSTLA

-1453 DVGTLKADYQQS
+1453 DVDTLKADYQQS
-1465 AKLTLTL
+1465 VKLTLTL

-1512 YTVTVTGGKEGTAT
+1512 YTVTVTGGKEGIAT

-1576 YYTLNNDNFEAGK
+1576 YYTLDNDNFEAGK

-1599 QSWVSVDAS
+1599 QGWVSVDAS

>member
-55 TTVSSAPPRI
+55 TTVSSAPPLI

-132 VPPANGENTLEN
+132 IPPANGENTLEN

-163 EQACGMARG
+163 EQASGMARG

-297 PELDYDYEARPAN
+297 PELDYDFEARPAN

-519 MSRHEQS
+519 LSRHEQS

-598 YIQMLTAGTTSGSVT
+598 YTQILTAGTTSGSVT

-664 DDSNQPVAYQKEEL
+664 DESNQPVAYQKEEL

-692 IVWHEEQPGVYAA
+692 IVWHEEQPGVYTA

-775 PLINHQVTF
+775 PLTNHQVTF

-868 TVTDFHNNPLKDMKV
+868 IVTDFHNNPLKDMKV

-936 TVVPNREQSVM
+936 TVVPNREQSVL

-961 NTVILTASV
+961 NTATLTASV

-1200 AYTDNNGYA
+1200 AYTDNNGFA

-1266 ARNAARGELMPGQI
+1266 ARNARGELMPGQI

-1295 GEVLT
+1295 GEILT

-1406 GQVMATITSTLA
+1406 GQVTATITSTLA

-1453 DVGTLKADYQQS
+1453 DVDTLKADYQQS

-1599 QSWVSVDAS
+1599 QGWVSVDAS

>member
-1 MASTNAHQIKNNDQ
+1 MWYMLN
-15 NSLCGLGDK
+15 L
-24 IRRLTA
+24 RRQFHL
-30 GVCLFTQIFF
+30 
-40 PVMATAQNVVHAKPQ
+40 
-55 TTVSSAPPRI
+55 PPPLL

-81 SVADRFGI
+81 SVANRFGI

-163 EQACGMARG
+163 EQASGMARG

-211 LHPWYDTPDYLLF
+211 LHPWYDTPDNLLF

-297 PELDYDYEARPAN
+297 PELDNDFEARPAN

-519 MSRHEQS
+519 LSRHEQS

-598 YIQMLTAGTTSGSVT
+598 YTQILTAGTTSGSVT

-705 NYPAHKQGTA
+705 NYPAYKQGTA

-775 PLINHQVTF
+775 PLTNHQVTF

-800 TDGYGVATINMVS
+800 TDAYGVATINMVS

-868 TVTDFHNNPLKDMKV
+868 IITDFHNNPLKDMKV

-961 NTVILTASV
+961 NIVTLTASV

-1091 NDVTLSGTE
+1091 NDVTLSETE

-1266 ARNAARGELMPGQI
+1266 ARNARGELMPGQI

-1376 FPVEGVDVS
+1376 FPVEGVDIS
-1385 YALDTKGSPVV
+1385 HGLDTKGSPVV

-1406 GQVMATITSTLA
+1406 GQVTATITSTLA

-1453 DVGTLKADYQQS
+1453 DVDTLKADYQQS

-1544 LIHSIKEMSG
+1544 LIQSIKEMSG

-1599 QSWVSVDAS
+1599 QGWVSVDAS

>member
-1 MASTNAHQIKNNDQ
+1 MWYMLN
-15 NSLCGLGDK
+15 L
-24 IRRLTA
+24 RRQFHL
-30 GVCLFTQIFF
+30 
-40 PVMATAQNVVHAKPQ
+40 
-55 TTVSSAPPRI
+55 PPPLL

-81 SVADRFGI
+81 SVANRFGI

-163 EQACGMARG
+163 EQASSMARG

-297 PELDYDYEARPAN
+297 PELDNDFEARPAN

-519 MSRHEQS
+519 LSRHEQS

-598 YIQMLTAGTTSGSVT
+598 YTQILTAGTTSGSVT

-705 NYPAHKQGTA
+705 NYPAYKQGTA

-775 PLINHQVTF
+775 PLTNHQVTF

-800 TDGYGVATINMVS
+800 TDAYGVATINMVS

-868 TVTDFHNNPLKDMKV
+868 IITDFHNNPLKDMKV

-961 NTVILTASV
+961 NIVTLTASV

-1091 NDVTLSGTE
+1091 NDVTLSETE

-1266 ARNAARGELMPGQI
+1266 ARNARGELMPGQI

-1376 FPVEGVDVS
+1376 FPVEGVDIS
-1385 YALDTKGSPVV
+1385 HGLDTKGSPVV

-1406 GQVMATITSTLA
+1406 GQVTATITSTLA

-1453 DVGTLKADYQQS
+1453 DVDTLKADYQQS

-1544 LIHSIKEMSG
+1544 LIQSIKEMSG

-1599 QSWVSVDAS
+1599 QGWVSVDAS

-1658 NALCHAK
+1658 NAHCHAK

>member
-1 MASTNAHQIKNNDQ
+1 MWYMLN
-15 NSLCGLGDK
+15 L
-24 IRRLTA
+24 RRQFHL
-30 GVCLFTQIFF
+30 
-40 PVMATAQNVVHAKPQ
+40 
-55 TTVSSAPPRI
+55 PPPLL

-81 SVADRFGI
+81 SVANRFGI

-163 EQACGMARG
+163 EQASGMARG

-297 PELDYDYEARPAN
+297 PELDNDFEARPAN

-519 MSRHEQS
+519 LSRHEQS

-598 YIQMLTAGTTSGSVT
+598 YTQILTAGTTSGSVT

-705 NYPAHKQGTA
+705 NYPAYKQGTV

-775 PLINHQVTF
+775 PLTNHQVTF

-800 TDGYGVATINMVS
+800 TDAYGVATINMVS

-868 TVTDFHNNPLKDMKV
+868 IITDFHNNPLKDMKV

-961 NTVILTASV
+961 NIVTLTASV

-1091 NDVTLSGTE
+1091 NDVTLSETE

-1266 ARNAARGELMPGQI
+1266 ARNARGELMPGQI

-1376 FPVEGVDVS
+1376 FPVEGVDIS
-1385 YALDTKGSPVV
+1385 HGLDTKGSPVV

-1406 GQVMATITSTLA
+1406 GQVTATITSTLA

-1453 DVGTLKADYQQS
+1453 DVDTLKADYQQS

-1544 LIHSIKEMSG
+1544 LIQSIKEMSG

-1599 QSWVSVDAS
+1599 QGWVSVDAS

>member
-30 GVCLFTQIFF
+30 GVCLFTQFFF

-55 TTVSSAPPRI
+55 TTVSSAPPLL

-81 SVADRFGI
+81 SVANRFGI

-163 EQACGMARG
+163 EQASGMARG

-297 PELDYDYEARPAN
+297 PELDNDFEARPAN

-519 MSRHEQS
+519 LSRHEQS

-566 DGTPVPG
+566 DRTPVPG

-598 YIQMLTAGTTSGSVT
+598 YTQILTAGTTSGSVT

-705 NYPAHKQGTA
+705 NYPAYKQGTA

-750 TNNDVYADKKT
+750 TNNDVYANKKT

-775 PLINHQVTF
+775 PLTNHQVTF

-800 TDGYGVATINMVS
+800 TDAYGVATINMVS

-868 TVTDFHNNPLKDMKV
+868 IITDFHNNPLKDMKV

-961 NTVILTASV
+961 NIVTLTASV

-1091 NDVTLSGTE
+1091 NDVTLSETE

-1266 ARNAARGELMPGQI
+1266 ARNARGELMPGQI

-1376 FPVEGVDVS
+1376 FPVEGVDIS
-1385 YALDTKGSPVV
+1385 HGLDTKGSPVV

-1406 GQVMATITSTLA
+1406 GQVTATITSTLA

-1453 DVGTLKADYQQS
+1453 DVDTLKADYQQS

-1544 LIHSIKEMSG
+1544 LIQSIKEMSG

-1599 QSWVSVDAS
+1599 QGWVSVDAS

>member
-24 IRRLTA
+24 IRHLTA

-55 TTVSSAPPRI
+55 TTVSSAPPLL

-132 VPPANGENTLEN
+132 IPPANGENTLEN

-163 EQACGMARG
+163 EQASGMARG

-297 PELDYDYEARPAN
+297 SELDNDFEARPAN

-519 MSRHEQS
+519 LSRHEQS

-598 YIQMLTAGTTSGSVT
+598 YTQILTAGTTSGSVT

-868 TVTDFHNNPLKDMKV
+868 IVTDFHNNPLKDMKV

-916 SYSVDASLEVDKN
+916 SYSVDASLEVNKN

-961 NTVILTASV
+961 NTVTLTASV

-1266 ARNAARGELMPGQI
+1266 ARNARGELMPGQI

-1385 YALDTKGSPVV
+1385 HGLDTKGSPVV
-1396 NIPTTRTDQS
+1396 NIPTMRTDQS
-1406 GQVMATITSTLA
+1406 GQVTATITSTLA

-1453 DVGTLKADYQQS
+1453 DIDTLKADYQQS

-1539 SISLN
+1539 SVSLN

-1599 QSWVSVDAS
+1599 QGWVSVDAS

-1709 YWTSESDDYSRHY
+1709 YWTSEPDDYSRHY

>member
-1 MASTNAHQIKNNDQ
+1 MWYMLN
-15 NSLCGLGDK
+15 L
-24 IRRLTA
+24 RRQFHL
-30 GVCLFTQIFF
+30 
-40 PVMATAQNVVHAKPQ
+40 
-55 TTVSSAPPRI
+55 PPPLL

-81 SVADRFGI
+81 SVANRFGI

-163 EQACGMARG
+163 EQASGMARG

-297 PELDYDYEARPAN
+297 PELDNDFEARPAN

-477 GGKVSTSG
+477 GGKISTSG

-519 MSRHEQS
+519 LSRHEQS

-598 YIQMLTAGTTSGSVT
+598 YTQILTAGTTSGSVT

-705 NYPAHKQGTA
+705 NYPAYKQGTA

-775 PLINHQVTF
+775 PLTNHQVTF

-800 TDGYGVATINMVS
+800 TDAYGVATINMVS

-868 TVTDFHNNPLKDMKV
+868 IITDFHNNPLKDMKV

-961 NTVILTASV
+961 NIVTLTASV

-1091 NDVTLSGTE
+1091 NDVTLSETE

-1266 ARNAARGELMPGQI
+1266 ARNARGELMPGQI

-1376 FPVEGVDVS
+1376 FPVEGVDIS
-1385 YALDTKGSPVV
+1385 HGLDTKGSPVV

-1406 GQVMATITSTLA
+1406 GQVTATITSTLA

-1453 DVGTLKADYQQS
+1453 DVDTLKADYQQS

-1544 LIHSIKEMSG
+1544 LIQSIKEMSG

-1599 QSWVSVDAS
+1599 QGWVSVDAS

>member
-1 MASTNAHQIKNNDQ
+1 
-15 NSLCGLGDK
+15 
-24 IRRLTA
+24 
-30 GVCLFTQIFF
+30 
-40 PVMATAQNVVHAKPQ
+40 MATAQNVVHAKPQ
-55 TTVSSAPPRI
+55 TTVSSAPPLL

-132 VPPANGENTLEN
+132 IPPANGENMLEN
-144 QIASTSQRVGTLLS
+144 QIASTSQRVGSLLS

-163 EQACGMARG
+163 EQASGMARG

-180 AMTDWLNNFGTAR
+180 AMTDWLNNFGTAK

-297 PELDYDYEARPAN
+297 PELDNDFEARPAN

-393 SSSMQKQLNPDEVA
+393 SSSMQKQLNSDEVA

-519 MSRHEQS
+519 LSRHEQS

-598 YIQMLTAGTTSGSVT
+598 YTQMLTAGTTSGSVT

-664 DDSNQPVAYQKEEL
+664 DESNQPVAYQKEEL
-678 VKAVTVENSKPGAT
+678 VKAVTVENSKPGTT
-692 IVWHEEQPGVYAA
+692 IVWHEEQPGVYTA

-775 PLINHQVTF
+775 PLTNHQVTF

-868 TVTDFHNNPLKDMKV
+868 IVTDFHNNPLKDMKV

-947 TLNAGSGSAIANNT
+947 TLNARSGSAIANNT
-961 NTVILTASV
+961 NIVTLTASV

-1038 VTFIGDT
+1038 VSFIGDT

-1134 KTFSLSVLPDESS
+1134 KTFNLSVLPDESS

-1266 ARNAARGELMPGQI
+1266 ARNARGELMPGQI

-1385 YALDTKGSPVV
+1385 HGLDTKGSPVV

-1406 GQVMATITSTLA
+1406 GQVTATITSTLA

-1453 DVGTLKADYQQS
+1453 DVDTLKADYQQS

-1544 LIHSIKEMSG
+1544 LIQSIKEMSG

-1599 QSWVSVDAS
+1599 QGWVSVDAS

>member
-1 MASTNAHQIKNNDQ
+1 MWYMLN
-15 NSLCGLGDK
+15 L
-24 IRRLTA
+24 RRQFHL
-30 GVCLFTQIFF
+30 
-40 PVMATAQNVVHAKPQ
+40 
-55 TTVSSAPPRI
+55 PPPLL

-81 SVADRFGI
+81 SVANRFGI

-163 EQACGMARG
+163 EQASGMARG

-297 PELDYDYEARPAN
+297 PELDNDFEARPAN

-519 MSRHEQS
+519 LSRHEQS

-598 YIQMLTAGTTSGSVT
+598 YTQILTAGTTSGSVT

-705 NYPAHKQGTA
+705 NYPAYKQGTA
-715 LRAQLSLHNWNAPL
+715 LRAQISLHNWNAPL

-775 PLINHQVTF
+775 PLTNHQVTF

-800 TDGYGVATINMVS
+800 TDAYGVATINMVS

-868 TVTDFHNNPLKDMKV
+868 IITDFHNNPLKDMKV

-961 NTVILTASV
+961 NIVTLTASV

-1091 NDVTLSGTE
+1091 NDVTLSETE

-1266 ARNAARGELMPGQI
+1266 ARNARGELMPGQI

-1376 FPVEGVDVS
+1376 FPVEGVDIS
-1385 YALDTKGSPVV
+1385 HGLDTKGSPVV

-1406 GQVMATITSTLA
+1406 GQVTATITSTLA

-1453 DVGTLKADYQQS
+1453 DVDTLKADYQQS

-1544 LIHSIKEMSG
+1544 LIQSIKEMSG

-1599 QSWVSVDAS
+1599 QGWVSVDAS

>member
-55 TTVSSAPPRI
+55 TTVSSAPPLL

-163 EQACGMARG
+163 EQASGMARG

-180 AMTDWLNNFGTAR
+180 AMTDWLNNFGTAK

-297 PELDYDYEARPAN
+297 PELDNDFEARPAN

-519 MSRHEQS
+519 LSRHEQS

-598 YIQMLTAGTTSGSVT
+598 YTQILTAGTTSGSVT

-678 VKAVTVENSKPGAT
+678 VKAVTVENSKPGTT
-692 IVWHEEQPGVYAA
+692 IVWHEEQPGVYTA

-800 TDGYGVATINMVS
+800 TDAYGVATINMVS

-892 LDNTTATTDQSGIV
+892 LDNTSATTDQSGIV

-916 SYSVDASLEVDKN
+916 SYSVDASLEADKN

-1091 NDVTLSGTE
+1091 NDVTLSETE

-1266 ARNAARGELMPGQI
+1266 ARNARGELMPGQI

-1295 GEVLT
+1295 GEILT

-1406 GQVMATITSTLA
+1406 GQVTATITSTLA

-1453 DVGTLKADYQQS
+1453 DVDTLKADYQQS

-1544 LIHSIKEMSG
+1544 LIQSIKEMSG

-1599 QSWVSVDAS
+1599 QGWVSVDAS

-1741 TACRKSL
+1741 TACRKPL

>member
-55 TTVSSAPPRI
+55 TTVSSAPPLI

-104 RGFDNVRQG
+104 SGFDNVRQG

-163 EQACGMARG
+163 EQASGMARG

-180 AMTDWLNNFGTAR
+180 AMTDWLNNFGTAK

-297 PELDYDYEARPAN
+297 PELDNDFEARPAN

-349 SNPHAITAGLNY
+349 SNPHAITTGLNY

-393 SSSMQKQLNPDEVA
+393 SSSIQKQLNPDEVA

-485 KDITVTLPGYRFTN
+485 KDITVTLPSYRFTN

-651 YAGDDIKVRVELK
+651 YAG

-961 NTVILTASV
+961 NIVTLTASV

-1005 ANGDAVVT
+1005 ANGDAVAT

-1266 ARNAARGELMPGQI
+1266 ARNARGELMPGQI

-1385 YALDTKGSPVV
+1385 HGLDTKGSPVV

-1406 GQVMATITSTLA
+1406 GQVTATITSTLA

-1453 DVGTLKADYQQS
+1453 DVDTLKADYQQS
-1465 AKLTLTL
+1465 VKLTLTL

-1512 YTVTVTGGKEGTAT
+1512 YTVTVTGGKEGIAT

-1576 YYTLNNDNFEAGK
+1576 YYTLDNDNFEAGK

-1599 QSWVSVDAS
+1599 QGWVSVDAS

>member
-1 MASTNAHQIKNNDQ
+1 MWYMLN
-15 NSLCGLGDK
+15 L
-24 IRRLTA
+24 RRQFHL
-30 GVCLFTQIFF
+30 
-40 PVMATAQNVVHAKPQ
+40 
-55 TTVSSAPPRI
+55 PPPLL

-81 SVADRFGI
+81 SVANRFGI

-163 EQACGMARG
+163 EQASGMARG

-297 PELDYDYEARPAN
+297 PELDNDFEARPAN

-519 MSRHEQS
+519 LSRHEQS

-598 YIQMLTAGTTSGSVT
+598 YTQILTAGTTSGSVT

-705 NYPAHKQGTA
+705 NYPAYKQGTA

-775 PLINHQVTF
+775 PLTNHQVTF

-800 TDGYGVATINMVS
+800 TDAYGVATINMVS

-868 TVTDFHNNPLKDMKV
+868 IITDFHNNPLKDMKV

-961 NTVILTASV
+961 NIVTLTASV

-1091 NDVTLSGTE
+1091 NDVTLSETE

-1266 ARNAARGELMPGQI
+1266 ARNARGELMPGQI

-1376 FPVEGVDVS
+1376 LPVEGVDIS
-1385 YALDTKGSPVV
+1385 HGLDTKGSPVV

-1406 GQVMATITSTLA
+1406 GQVTATITSTLA

-1453 DVGTLKADYQQS
+1453 DVDTLKADYQQS

-1544 LIHSIKEMSG
+1544 LIQSIKEMSG

-1599 QSWVSVDAS
+1599 QGWVSVDAS

>member
-1 MASTNAHQIKNNDQ
+1 MWYMLN
-15 NSLCGLGDK
+15 L
-24 IRRLTA
+24 RRQFHL
-30 GVCLFTQIFF
+30 
-40 PVMATAQNVVHAKPQ
+40 
-55 TTVSSAPPRI
+55 PPPLL

-70 PYTLGALESAQ
+70 LYTLGALESAQ
-81 SVADRFGI
+81 SVANRFGI

-163 EQACGMARG
+163 EQASGMARG

-297 PELDYDYEARPAN
+297 PELDNDFEARPAN

-519 MSRHEQS
+519 LSRHEQS

-598 YIQMLTAGTTSGSVT
+598 YTQILTAGTTSGSVT

-705 NYPAHKQGTA
+705 NYPAYKQGTA

-775 PLINHQVTF
+775 PLTNHQVTF

-800 TDGYGVATINMVS
+800 TDAYGVATINMVS

-868 TVTDFHNNPLKDMKV
+868 IITDFHNNPLKDMKV

-961 NTVILTASV
+961 NIVTLTASV

-1091 NDVTLSGTE
+1091 NDVTLSETE

-1266 ARNAARGELMPGQI
+1266 ARNARGELMPGQI

-1376 FPVEGVDVS
+1376 FPVEGVDIS
-1385 YALDTKGSPVV
+1385 HGLDTKGSPVV

-1406 GQVMATITSTLA
+1406 GQVTATITSTLA

-1453 DVGTLKADYQQS
+1453 DVDTLKADYQQS

-1544 LIHSIKEMSG
+1544 LIQSIKEMSG

-1599 QSWVSVDAS
+1599 QGWVSVDAS

>member
-55 TTVSSAPPRI
+55 TTVSSAPPLL

-132 VPPANGENTLEN
+132 IPPANGENTLEN

-163 EQACGMARG
+163 EQASGMARG

-297 PELDYDYEARPAN
+297 PELDNDFEARPAN

-393 SSSMQKQLNPDEVA
+393 SSSIQKQLNPDEVA

-519 MSRHEQS
+519 LSRHEQS

-868 TVTDFHNNPLKDMKV
+868 IVTDFHNNPLKDMKV

-916 SYSVDASLEVDKN
+916 SYSVDASLEVNKN

-961 NTVILTASV
+961 NIVTLTASV

-1168 RILVQDA
+1168 RILVQDV

-1254 VHNSEGITLTAT
+1254 VHNSEDITLTAT
-1266 ARNAARGELMPGQI
+1266 ARNARGELMPGQI

-1385 YALDTKGSPVV
+1385 YTLDTKGRPVV

-1406 GQVMATITSTLA
+1406 GQVTATITSTLA

-1423 NVQVPGTANQSATI
+1423 NVQVPGTANQSAAI
-1437 TLVAG
+1437 TLIAG

-1453 DVGTLKADYQQS
+1453 DVSTLMADYQHS

-1539 SISLN
+1539 SVSLN
-1544 LIHSIKEMSG
+1544 LIRSIKEMSG

-1699 SSNSQFTPGA
+1699 SSNSQFTQGA
-1709 YWTSESDDYSRHY
+1709 YWTSESDDYNRHY

>member
-30 GVCLFTQIFF
+30 GVCLFTQFFF

-55 TTVSSAPPRI
+55 TTVSSAPPLL

-81 SVADRFGI
+81 SVAERFGI

-163 EQACGMARG
+163 EQASGMARG

-519 MSRHEQS
+519 LSRHEQS
-526 MVVIQA
+526 VVVIQA

-598 YIQMLTAGTTSGSVT
+598 YTQILTAGTTSGSVT

-628 VVNIVPVVS
+628 VVNIAPVVS

-692 IVWHEEQPGVYAA
+692 IIWHEEQPGVYTA

-868 TVTDFHNNPLKDMKV
+868 IVTDFHNNPLKDMKV

-961 NTVILTASV
+961 NIVTLTASV

-1091 NDVTLSGTE
+1091 NDVTLSETE

-1266 ARNAARGELMPGQI
+1266 ARNARGELMPGQI

-1385 YALDTKGSPVV
+1385 HGLDTKGSPVV

-1406 GQVMATITSTLA
+1406 GQVTATITSTLA

-1453 DVGTLKADYQQS
+1453 DVDTLKADYQQS

-1544 LIHSIKEMSG
+1544 LIQSIKEMSG

>member
-55 TTVSSAPPRI
+55 TTVSSAPPLI

-132 VPPANGENTLEN
+132 IPPANGENTLEN

-163 EQACGMARG
+163 EQASGMARG

-297 PELDYDYEARPAN
+297 SELDNDFEARPAN

-519 MSRHEQS
+519 LSRHEQS

-598 YIQMLTAGTTSGSVT
+598 YTQMLTAGTTSGSVT

-868 TVTDFHNNPLKDMKV
+868 IVTDFHNNPLKDMKV

-916 SYSVDASLEVDKN
+916 SYSVDASLEVNKN

-961 NTVILTASV
+961 NTVTLTASV

-1266 ARNAARGELMPGQI
+1266 ARNARGELMPGQI

-1385 YALDTKGSPVV
+1385 YTLDTKGRPVV

-1406 GQVMATITSTLA
+1406 GQVTATITSTLA

-1423 NVQVPGTANQSATI
+1423 NVQVPGTANQSAAI
-1437 TLVAG
+1437 TLIAG

-1453 DVGTLKADYQQS
+1453 DVSTLMADYQHS

-1539 SISLN
+1539 SVSLN
-1544 LIHSIKEMSG
+1544 LIRSIKEMSG

-1699 SSNSQFTPGA
+1699 SSNSQFTQGA
-1709 YWTSESDDYSRHY
+1709 YWTSESDDYNRHY